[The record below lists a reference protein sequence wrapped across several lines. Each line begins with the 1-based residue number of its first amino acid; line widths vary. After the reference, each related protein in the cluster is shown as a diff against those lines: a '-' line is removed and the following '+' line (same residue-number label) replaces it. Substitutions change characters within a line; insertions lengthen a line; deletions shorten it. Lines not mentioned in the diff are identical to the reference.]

1 MGLPDDR
8 LQIGRP
14 SDLPARPMS
23 YEFFGDQLSRNGI
36 SRPQFVYPSCV

>member
-8 LQIGRP
+8 LQVRRA
-14 SDLPARPMS
+14 SDVPARPMS
-23 YEFFGDQLSRNGI
+23 YEFFGDQLSRNGF